1 MRTWLLVPLAVMLV
15 GCGPERV
22 DRVGVI
28 GRNSVFQGADLAS
41 RDVNGKEGING
52 VPMRAQRSDTLVL
65 NGTQAQQAAEK
76 LANDTTVKFILQ
88 QSGVGVPQ
96 PVLGVYSSKGV
107 PVLVLDPVLE
117 KPDGASGQWVF
128 HLLPSARDEA
138 QLMADQAQ
146 KLWHPTRAAIVHSND
161 VYGGVL
167 SGELRNALA
176 GGKPVVLDTVFQ
188 ETPDTTVAAALV
200 RTISAANPDVLFWLG
215 PPRVLAILIDRL
227 RQHLPQL
234 RIMGSDAAEAK
245 RIYDNPDGLFSG
257 LVFVRAADPSVDTA
271 RYNNFQYRYSIWM
284 GGQGTSDAVLSYDV
298 TSMLAEA
305 MRNGA
310 LSRQQLR
317 DYLYSLGRSRPAY
330 NGVTGPISF
339 DSTGVIRRSLQLA
352 EVRDD
357 GVKPVPLQQ

>member
-1 MRTWLLVPLAVMLV
+1 MRTWLLVPLAMAALA
-15 GCGPERV
+15 CGGEHV
-22 DRVGVI
+22 YRVGVI

-41 RDVNGKEGING
+41 REVNSKDGVKG
-52 VPMRAQRSDTLVL
+52 VPMRAQRTDTLVL
-65 NGTQAQQAAEK
+65 DPTQGRHAAEK
-76 LANDTTVKFILQ
+76 LANDTTIKFILQ
-88 QSGVGVPQ
+88 QSGVGVPA
-96 PVLGVYSSKGV
+96 PVQRVYDSKGV

-117 KPDGASGQWVF
+117 QPEGKWVF
-128 HLLPSARDEA
+128 HLLPSAGEEA
-138 QLMADQAQ
+138 RLMADQAE
-146 KLWHPTRAAIVHSND
+146 KLWHPARVGILHSND
-161 VYGGVL
+161 PYGVVL
-167 SGELRNALA
+167 AGELRNALPR
-176 GGKPVVLDTVFQ
+176 GTPVVLDSAFQ
-188 ETPDTTVAAALV
+188 ETPDTTVAAGLV
-200 RTISAANPDVLFWLG
+200 RTLSAANPDVLFWLG

-245 RIYDNPDGLFSG
+245 RIYDNPDGIFSG

-298 TSMLAEA
+298 TAMLADA
-305 MRNGA
+305 MRAGA

-317 DYLYSLGRSRPAY
+317 DYLYSLGRTRPAY

-357 GVKPVPLQQ
+357 GVKPVPLQK